1 MRVLVVAPTYEEAE
15 NIEQFLRLLRAAA
28 PGADVLVVDDNSPDG
43 TGGIAERVA
52 AELGQIEVLHR
63 PGKGGLGTAYRAGF
77 AVGVER
83 GYDTLIQI
91 DSDLSHDPAVV
102 PELLQQLDRGAD
114 VAIGSRYVPGGS
126 IPHWSW
132 YRRALSRYG
141 NLYACRMLGMRVS
154 DATSGFRAYRADTLK
169 AVDFASTRAKG
180 YGFQIELA
188 YRLHRWNGTIV
199 ETPIEF
205 TDRVRGRS
213 KMSWQIAIEELWLV
227 TQWGMR
233 DRWVRLRDRF
243 R

>member
-1 MRVLVVAPTYEEAE
+1 VVAPTYEEAE
-15 NIEQFLRLLRAAA
+15 NIEQFLRLLRAAV

-43 TGGIAERVA
+43 TGPIAERVA

-154 DATSGFRAYRADTLK
+154 DTTSGFRAYRADTLK

-199 ETPIEF
+199 ETPIVF